1 MGSDLDLW
9 NSVLPGTMISIHA
22 PRVGSDLSISTAF
35 FPGMVYFNPRS
46 PCGER
51 QGGDIFS
58 TTLCK
63 FQSPLPVWGATAT
76 TLVNAPCG
84 VSISIPAPRVGSDIK
99 PQFPQTI
106 GFFIS
111 IPAPRVG
118 SDSTPAE
125 ICRGFPISIPAP
137 RVGSDFHFHGFLSGD
152 GLFQSP
158 LPVWGATSV
167 RRGLVLERQISIP
180 APRVGSDR

>member
-1 MGSDLDLW
+1 MWGATRRRSAHRTWCTDF
-9 NSVLPGTMISIHA
+9 N
-22 PRVGSDLSISTAF
+22 PRSPCGERHGLQDALCRQ
-35 FPGMVYFNPRS
+35 PNFNPRS

-158 LPVWGATSV
+158 LPVWGATTINV
-167 RRGLVLERQISIP
+167 THT
-180 APRVGSDR
+180 